1 MLKLRKFKEKKLK
14 NNSLLVS
21 AIILLG
27 LMSSVVISKTY
38 AIYKVEKKYDLI
50 QAKIGDF
57 RGKNLVIS
65 YYINNQESDV
75 IPENKNYKVN
85 VSCEN
90 ATGVWNESK
99 WELELSNITKYTV
112 TCTVNFKEKY
122 VIENAKST
130 NNSIIANYSNIENI
144 STNYYL
150 YGTDK
155 NNLNEKNNEITNL
168 NNDTTYYFKKCY
180 EDNNE
185 EICSE
190 VSKLLTAGKVTN
202 FDYTGSE
209 QTYQTSCKGK
219 YKLETWGAQGG
230 NYDNAKLRGLGGFS
244 RGISLLNFNDKL
256 YINVGGKGI
265 SHSTQK
271 QLGGYNGG
279 GESEIQTEDRY
290 FSSGGGAT
298 HIANKSGLLS
308 TLENYRNNIIIVSGG
323 GGGSFYSK
331 TDNFDDIGGN
341 AGGYIGNNGTQ
352 TYQGW
357 GSYGYGGNQ
366 IEGGNSICD
375 NITCSSWPNGISI
388 NNVGKGS
395 FGQGGKGGT
404 ASSGGGGGYYGGGAS
419 VHVQAAGGGSGYIGN
434 PSLTDKVMYCYNCE
448 ESNEVST
455 KTISTTC
462 TSATPTINC
471 AKQGNGYARITI
483 EECSI

>member
-27 LMSSVVISKTY
+27 LMSSVVLSKTY

-99 WELELSNITKYTV
+99 WKLELSNITKYTV

-230 NYDNAKLRGLGGFS
+230 DSTYGGYGGFS
-244 RGISLLNFNDKL
+244 IGNTNLSQSSIL
-256 YINVGGKGI
+256 YINVGGQG
-265 SHSTQK
+265 SETYPGTTSG
-271 QLGGYNGG
+271 GGYNGG
-279 GESEIQTEDRY
+279 GDGTRITLTISTTVRY
-290 FSSGGGAT
+290 GGGGAT
-298 HIANKSGLLS
+298 HVAAKSGLLS
-308 TLENYRNNIIIVSGG
+308 QFSNSTDLILIVSGG
-323 GGGSFYSK
+323 GGGGKNSESEITKY
-331 TDNFDDIGGN
+331 GGN
-341 AGGYIGNNGTQ
+341 AGGYIGNSGVNDNSNPQVASGGGGTQ
-352 TYQGW
+352 TGG
-357 GSYGYGGNQ
+357 GSAGLSNNFGNA
-366 IEGGNSICD
+366 
-375 NITCSSWPNGISI
+375 TA
-388 NNVGKGS
+388 GS
-395 FGQGGKGGT
+395 FGQGGVG
-404 ASSGGGGGYYGGGAS
+404 ASHAPGGGGGYYGGGGGARNLIDG
-419 VHVQAAGGGSGYIGN
+419 AGGGGSSYIGN

-448 ESNEVST
+448 ESTEVST

>member
-21 AIILLG
+21 TIILLG

-57 RGKNLVIS
+57 RGKNQVIS

-90 ATGVWNESK
+90 ATGVWNENK
-99 WELELSNITKYTV
+99 WKLELSNITKYTV
-112 TCTVNFKEKY
+112 TCTVNFKERY

-155 NNLNEKNNEITNL
+155 NNLNEKNNEIINL

-202 FDYTGSE
+202 FDYTGGE

-219 YKLETWGAQGG
+219 YKLETWGAQGST
-230 NYDNAKLRGLGGFS
+230 NLGTSGKTSGGYGGYSVGFINLKS
-244 RGISLLNFNDKL
+244 NDSI
-256 YINVGGKGI
+256 YINVGQNY
-265 SHSTQK
+265 HSTGQK
-271 QLGGYNGG
+271 LVAYNGG
-279 GESEIQTEDRY
+279 GAGDM
-290 FSSGGGAT
+290 SGGGAT
-298 HIANKSGLLS
+298 HIAFSSGELY
-308 TLENYRNNIIIVSGG
+308 TLENSVDKIIIVSGG
-323 GGGSFYSK
+323 GGGEDTCENWNTSTETIVSGS
-331 TDNFDDIGGN
+331 GGGFKGVDSCLRPGY
-341 AGGYIGNNGTQ
+341 GGTQSNGGSGYNNGTF
-352 TYQGW
+352 GK
-357 GSYGYGGNQ
+357 
-366 IEGGNSICD
+366 GGNSGFTGD
-375 NITCSSWPNGISI
+375 
-388 NNVGKGS
+388 
-395 FGQGGKGGT
+395 
-404 ASSGGGGGYYGGGAS
+404 SGGGGGGGFYGGGSGNNADYS
-419 VHVQAAGGGSGYIGN
+419 SGGGGSGYIGN
-434 PSLTDKVMYCYNCE
+434 KNLFNKVMYCYNCE
-448 ESNEVST
+448 ESTEVST

>member
-57 RGKNLVIS
+57 RGKNQVIS
-65 YYINNQESDV
+65 YYINNRESDV

-99 WELELSNITKYTV
+99 WKLELSNITKYTV

-202 FDYTGSE
+202 FDYTGGE

-219 YKLETWGAQGG
+219 YKLETWGAQGATDTTKYHG
-230 NYDNAKLRGLGGFS
+230 GYGGYSKGLIQFDNKK
-244 RGISLLNFNDKL
+244 DL
-256 YINVGGKGI
+256 YIYVGGKGQNI
-265 SHSTQK
+265 NNMKETGIK
-271 QLGGYNGG
+271 YGYPNGG
-279 GESEIQTEDRY
+279 AVKSDGKGSSGYEIVY
-290 FSSGGGAT
+290 SSGGGSS
-298 HIANKSGLLS
+298 HILDVSKQLSELVNNKELI
-308 TLENYRNNIIIVSGG
+308 YMVSGG
-323 GGGSFYSK
+323 GGGACDWWNAGDDGGSGGGTSGSATSK
-331 TDNFDDIGGN
+331 NHDNVNSTGGSQVSGGSRGGAVDDSILIGVFGIGGG
-341 AGGYIGNNGTQ
+341 ATTPKYA
-352 TYQGW
+352 
-357 GSYGYGGNQ
+357 
-366 IEGGNSICD
+366 D
-375 NITCSSWPNGISI
+375 MP
-388 NNVGKGS
+388 
-395 FGQGGKGGT
+395 
-404 ASSGGGGGYYGGGAS
+404 SGGGGGGFYGGGAS
-419 VHVQAAGGGSGYIGN
+419 WGGSGAGGSGYIGN

-448 ESNEVST
+448 ESTEVST

-471 AKQGNGYARITI
+471 AKRGNGYARITI

>member
-1 MLKLRKFKEKKLK
+1 MLRLRKFKEKKLK

-57 RGKNLVIS
+57 RGKNQVIS

-99 WELELSNITKYTV
+99 WKLELSNITKYTV
-112 TCTVNFKEKY
+112 KCTVNFKERY

-144 STNYYL
+144 SSNYYL

-155 NNLNEKNNEITNL
+155 NNLNQKSSDITNL
-168 NNDTTYYFKKCY
+168 NSDTTYYFKKCY

-185 EICSE
+185 EICSD
-190 VSKLLTAGKVTN
+190 VSSLLTAGKVTN
-202 FDYTGSE
+202 FDYTGGE
-209 QTYQTSCKGK
+209 QTYTTTCNGT

-230 NYDNAKLRGLGGFS
+230 EFTVLDIKFSGGYGGYS
-244 RGISLLNFNDKL
+244 NGTISIKNGSKL
-256 YINVGGKGI
+256 YINVGQAGTYCTTT
-265 SHSTQK
+265 SNTTSCSARSS
-271 QLGGYNGG
+271 YNGG
-279 GESEIQTEDRY
+279 GSCSTLTGYNSYINGNY
-290 FSSGGGAT
+290 LGCGSGGGLTHVAT
-298 HIANKSGLLS
+298 MPGLLS
-308 TLENYRNNIIIVSGG
+308 SLSNNLSNILIVSGG
-323 GGGSFYSK
+323 GGGGSLSNYPYNCGSGGSSGGA
-331 TDNFDDIGGN
+331 TGN
-341 AGGYIGNNGTQ
+341 ARIKLCNDYNGSSGGTQ
-352 TYQGW
+352 ESGNGFGQ
-357 GSYGYGGNQ
+357 SYG
-366 IEGGNSICD
+366 S
-375 NITCSSWPNGISI
+375 
-388 NNVGKGS
+388 VG
-395 FGQGGKGGT
+395 
-404 ASSGGGGGYYGGGAS
+404 SGGGGGFYGGYGSIGGGA
-419 VHVQAAGGGSGYIGN
+419 GGSSYIGN
-434 PSLTDKVMYCYNCE
+434 SLLTNKVMYCYNCE
-448 ESNEVST
+448 ESTEEST

>member
-57 RGKNLVIS
+57 RGKNQVIS
-65 YYINNQESDV
+65 YYINNRESDV

-99 WELELSNITKYTV
+99 WKLELSNITKYTV

-219 YKLETWGAQGG
+219 YKLETW
-230 NYDNAKLRGLGGFS
+230 
-244 RGISLLNFNDKL
+244 
-256 YINVGGKGI
+256 
-265 SHSTQK
+265 
-271 QLGGYNGG
+271 
-279 GESEIQTEDRY
+279 
-290 FSSGGGAT
+290 
-298 HIANKSGLLS
+298 
-308 TLENYRNNIIIVSGG
+308 
-323 GGGSFYSK
+323 
-331 TDNFDDIGGN
+331 
-341 AGGYIGNNGTQ
+341 
-352 TYQGW
+352 
-357 GSYGYGGNQ
+357 
-366 IEGGNSICD
+366 
-375 NITCSSWPNGISI
+375 
-388 NNVGKGS
+388 
-395 FGQGGKGGT
+395 
-404 ASSGGGGGYYGGGAS
+404 
-419 VHVQAAGGGSGYIGN
+419 
-434 PSLTDKVMYCYNCE
+434 
-448 ESNEVST
+448 
-455 KTISTTC
+455 
-462 TSATPTINC
+462 
-471 AKQGNGYARITI
+471 
-483 EECSI
+483 

>member
-57 RGKNLVIS
+57 RGKNQVIS

-90 ATGVWNESK
+90 ATGVWNENK
-99 WELELSNITKYTV
+99 WKLELSNITKYTV

-155 NNLNEKNNEITNL
+155 NNLNEKNNEIINL

-202 FDYTGSE
+202 FDYTGGE

-219 YKLETWGAQGG
+219 YKLETWGASGANQKE
-230 NYDNAKLRGLGGFS
+230 DARGAYGAYSFGKINLETSNIYFV
-244 RGISLLNFNDKL
+244 
-256 YINVGGKGI
+256 NVGGYG
-265 SHSTQK
+265 TFGNPGV
-271 QLGGYNGG
+271 GGYNGG
-279 GESEIQTEDRY
+279 GNGAM
-290 FSSGGGAT
+290 SSSWKSGGGGGAT
-298 HIANKSGLLS
+298 HIALKSGILKKFS
-308 TLENYRNNIIIVSGG
+308 NDVNNIIIVAAGGAGSYDGTSGGHAGGIIGTNGYYSLEFNGVKCGSGASQTSGGAGHTSSWGTSYEGAFGQGGFGGTAADGG
-323 GGGSFYSK
+323 GGGGGFY
-331 TDNFDDIGGN
+331 
-341 AGGYIGNNGTQ
+341 
-352 TYQGW
+352 
-357 GSYGYGGNQ
+357 
-366 IEGGNSICD
+366 
-375 NITCSSWPNGISI
+375 
-388 NNVGKGS
+388 
-395 FGQGGKGGT
+395 
-404 ASSGGGGGYYGGGAS
+404 GGGGCTDNGTG
-419 VHVQAAGGGSGYIGN
+419 GGGSSYIGN
-434 PSLTDKVMYCYNCE
+434 PSLTEKAMYCYSCE
-448 ESNEVST
+448 ESTEVST

-462 TSATPTINC
+462 TSETPKENC
-471 AKQGNGYARITI
+471 AKQGNGYARIAI

>member
-27 LMSSVVISKTY
+27 LMSSVVLSKTY

-50 QAKIGDF
+50 KAKIGDF
-57 RGKNLVIS
+57 RGKNQVIS

-202 FDYTGSE
+202 FDYTGGE

-230 NYDNAKLRGLGGFS
+230 S
-244 RGISLLNFNDKL
+244 FNDEN
-256 YINVGGKGI
+256 YGGYGGYSVGNLILESKKNIYFIVGQNGMKAD
-265 SHSTQK
+265 SSNNSMFPS
-271 QLGGYNGG
+271 YNGG
-279 GESEIQTEDRY
+279 GAARSY
-290 FSSGGGAT
+290 GGSGGGAT
-298 HIANKSGLLS
+298 HIAAKSGLLS
-308 TLENYRNNIIIVSGG
+308 TLENSKSSILIVAGG
-323 GGGSFYSK
+323 GGGSGAFKY
-331 TDNFDDIGGN
+331 TGLIGGS
-341 AGGYIGNNGTQ
+341 GGGFKGSGALKYNGVSYDNGGTQ
-352 TYQGW
+352 KQG
-357 GSYGYGGNQ
+357 GQ
-366 IEGGNSICD
+366 SID
-375 NITCSSWPNGISI
+375 VSLGI
-388 NNVGKGS
+388 GLKGEAGT
-395 FGQGGKGGT
+395 FGKGGFGGYEYINSRNEG
-404 ASSGGGGGYYGGGAS
+404 AGGGGSGYYGGAGGGARDFS
-419 VHVQAAGGGSGYIGN
+419 GSGGSGYIGN
-434 PSLTDKVMYCYNCE
+434 PSLTEKAMYCYSCE
-448 ESNEVST
+448 ESTEVST

-483 EECSI
+483 EECYV